1 MALIRPIGSAH
12 FIGHGGN
19 LDTERH
25 SRADGNPV
33 VFDLKYSELS
43 SAKGSPLLK
52 SLDL

>member
-1 MALIRPIGSAH
+1 MAFIRPIGSAY

-25 SRADGNPV
+25 SRADGNRV

-43 SAKGSPLLK
+43 NAKGNPF
-52 SLDL
+52 